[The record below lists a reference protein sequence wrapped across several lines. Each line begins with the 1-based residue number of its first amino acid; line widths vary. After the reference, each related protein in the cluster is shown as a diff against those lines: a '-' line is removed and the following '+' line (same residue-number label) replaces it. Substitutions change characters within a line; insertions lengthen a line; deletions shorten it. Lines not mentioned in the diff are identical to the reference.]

1 MCIVLTCSYNWEFD
15 WLINGPHW
23 EKKILKTDSLT
34 TKKVECPNKCC
45 PEHTLQKSDT
55 AIAATITRLHQ
66 EAAQS
71 EPTEMSEILSAPAER
86 GSPSGPRQGDKHQ
99 LTIGFDRPLLVLAM
113 AFLSSPATWVGHK
126 LSAEERLVSVPLNLP
141 LFSMWSMKKTA
152 FHKGWPHLSGG
163 GTFYYFCFRWRWD
176 KLFRIGFLTLK
187 SHFSHDVRG
196 RLSSL
201 VSPLS
206 ACGPHELQETFLSFL
221 WHIVLLWF
229 ILYPSASFPFPAFL
243 SHLFLPPRS
252 SCSLSICFSCAPM
265 EGKGR
270 ARACACVEIGPSL
283 SKRSVILSWGWWACW
298 GIREGAVGGSKDG
311 GHGRV
316 DGLERKCEDEFYGS
330 QMGAAVMMEHSESAI
345 SSPMH
350 QRRHYRCWL
359 LNLPPSRGECRYA
372 AFRQRVWTLFHSV
385 RRCSR
390 ASPLPVECILIFF
403 FLLCRIAYLRCAKKH
418 SKRR

>member
-1 MCIVLTCSYNWEFD
+1 
-15 WLINGPHW
+15 
-23 EKKILKTDSLT
+23 
-34 TKKVECPNKCC
+34 
-45 PEHTLQKSDT
+45 
-55 AIAATITRLHQ
+55 
-66 EAAQS
+66 
-71 EPTEMSEILSAPAER
+71 
-86 GSPSGPRQGDKHQ
+86 
-99 LTIGFDRPLLVLAM
+99 
-113 AFLSSPATWVGHK
+113 
-126 LSAEERLVSVPLNLP
+126 
-141 LFSMWSMKKTA
+141 MKKTA
-152 FHKGWPHLSGG
+152 FHKGWPHLSAG
-163 GTFYYFCFRWRWD
+163 GTFYYFCFHWRWD

-196 RLSSL
+196 WLSSI
-201 VSPLS
+201 VSPLL

-243 SHLFLPPRS
+243 SHPFLPPRS
-252 SCSLSICFSCAPM
+252 SCSLSICFSRAPT

-316 DGLERKCEDEFYGS
+316 DGLERKCEDECYGS

-385 RRCSR
+385 RRYSR

-403 FLLCRIAYLRCAKKH
+403 PYCAELHICAVLKNILKEGNCE
-418 SKRR
+418 SLISLF